1 MAVIRVEKKRNFTVM
16 SNHHLSSNELS
27 LKAKG
32 LLSMMLALPDTW
44 DYSIRG
50 LAKISKEGV
59 DCIRATL
66 KELERCG
73 YVERNLLRGKDGKIT
88 DTEYIIYEMPP
99 AKESVDK
106 SEDNSPLDCPSILD
120 EPMQNEPYTENPY
133 TGIADT
139 ENTIQLNTN
148 RINTKEI
155 NTDLIKYLSIN
166 QTDVINDGDNPSC
179 AEDMLQKEIRI

>member
-50 LAKISKEGV
+50 LAKICKEGV

-88 DTEYIIYEMPP
+88 DTEYIIYEMPS
-99 AKESVDK
+99 AKERVDK
-106 SEDNSPLDCPSILD
+106 SEDNSPLDCSSILD

-133 TGIADT
+133 TGVADT
-139 ENTIQLNTN
+139 ENTTQLNTN

-166 QTDVINDGDNPSC
+166 QSDVMDDEDNPSC
-179 AEDMLQKEIRI
+179 AEDMLQKGIQT